1 MKKINLLAILFA
13 AVIANGQTPIANGT
27 FDNWTSK
34 STISKGN
41 YWDLAAPTSSFYLCT
56 LNQLFELEGDQGD
69 CPLTAFRVENEDSV
83 VSNYALRLIS
93 AATIF
98 GNETVFMPGA
108 IGTWETSGNNIA
120 TEFLDDGSIDT
131 YKPFT
136 SRPVSVKGYAWY
148 FPVGGDSASVEI
160 VLKKGNTQVGYGRLV
175 INASSEYEAF
185 ECPITYTSTEAPTLI
200 QLIVSASAAYNFS
213 DMLHCNGQAGSTLY
227 VDELELNYSAGIK
240 ENLMNQVSAKVMP
253 NPSSDQINLVLAK
266 EVKGLAKVYDNMGR
280 LVNTYNL
287 EGNELTISLS
297 NYANGQYLINV
308 EESNKVVTS
317 TRFIKQ

>member
-1 MKKINLLAILFA
+1 
-13 AVIANGQTPIANGT
+13 
-27 FDNWTSK
+27 
-34 STISKGN
+34 
-41 YWDLAAPTSSFYLCT
+41 
-56 LNQLFELEGDQGD
+56 
-69 CPLTAFRVENEDSV
+69 
-83 VSNYALRLIS
+83 
-93 AATIF
+93 
-98 GNETVFMPGA
+98 
-108 IGTWETSGNNIA
+108 
-120 TEFLDDGSIDT
+120 
-131 YKPFT
+131 
-136 SRPVSVKGYAWY
+136 
-148 FPVGGDSASVEI
+148 
-160 VLKKGNTQVGYGRLV
+160 
-175 INASSEYEAF
+175 
-185 ECPITYTSTEAPTLI
+185 
-200 QLIVSASAAYNFS
+200 
-213 DMLHCNGQAGSTLY
+213 MLHCNGQAGSTLY